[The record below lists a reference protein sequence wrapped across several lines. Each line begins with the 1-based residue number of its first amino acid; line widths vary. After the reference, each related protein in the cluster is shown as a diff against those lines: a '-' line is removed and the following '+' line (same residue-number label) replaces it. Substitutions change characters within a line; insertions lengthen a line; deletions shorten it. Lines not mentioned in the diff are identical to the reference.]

1 MVCCCSTMILL
12 LPFTMLL
19 LQGDVV
25 PLDICSVVVVVA
37 DSVLL
42 LLCSTAGAACMPL
55 AQQAFSHRLS
65 SQRPAKPNLRHVSDF
80 IKRQAADACHSLSI
94 VLKMTR
100 TYAQTQLCHMQ
111 AKYLPG
117 RAGLGRLLRPPPT
130 VPACPCCKACLS

>member
-1 MVCCCSTMILL
+1 MILL

-25 PLDICSVVVVVA
+25 SLDICSAVMVIA
-37 DSVLL
+37 ESVLL
-42 LLCSTAGAACMPL
+42 LLSSTAGAACIAL
-55 AQQAFSHRLS
+55 AQQAFPHRLS
-65 SQRPAKPNLRHVSDF
+65 SQRPAKPDLRHVSVF
-80 IKRQAADACHSLSI
+80 VKRQAADACHGLSI

-111 AKYLPG
+111 ANYLPG